1 LSWLFGVRM
10 STAYATIFAA
20 TLSTTFVPVPEE
32 ATLLGAGYA
41 ARLGRVPLAGAAVA
55 AWLAVMIGD
64 TLGYAIGR
72 VLLSRLLRTKLAARL
87 WPESRRAW
95 ADRLVARNGARAIVV
110 ARFLVGLRGF
120 VYFAVGASRYPFGR
134 FLAVN
139 AAAALFEVGGLVAI
153 GFGFGEVRERVGASV
168 DLAAAGLLALALF
181 GPVLVRGALSRLG
194 AGTSAA
200 GSKE

>member
-1 LSWLFGVRM
+1 LPVFPGVRVPY
-10 STAYATIFAA
+10 AYATIFAA
-20 TLSTTFVPVPEE
+20 TLSTTFLPVPEE

-41 ARLGRVPLAGAAVA
+41 SRLGRVPLAGAMAA
-55 AWLAVMIGD
+55 AWLAVMVGD

-72 VLLSRLLRTKLAARL
+72 SLLSRLLRTRLAARL
-87 WPESRRAW
+87 WPEPRRVW
-95 ADRLVARNGARAIVV
+95 AEGLVARNGARAIVV

-139 AAAALFEVGGLVAI
+139 AAAAALEVGGLVAI
-153 GFGFGEVRERVGASV
+153 GFAFGEARERVGASV

-181 GPVLVRGALSRLG
+181 GPVLARATLS
-194 AGTSAA
+194 